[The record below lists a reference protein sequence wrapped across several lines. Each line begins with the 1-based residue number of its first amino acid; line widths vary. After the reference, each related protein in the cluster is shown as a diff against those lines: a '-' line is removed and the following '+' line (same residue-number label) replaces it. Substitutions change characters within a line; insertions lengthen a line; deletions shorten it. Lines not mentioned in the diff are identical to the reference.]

1 MDPHPPMGVTHAAI
15 TGVHKNPRKVAEHC
29 AGLCVRPEPGGS
41 RSLPQ
46 TRLILRKS
54 RQTPVSVFT
63 IVPRGTIGDGRYNF
77 ARRNHPEASSKIVPR
92 GTIWTG
98 RPGNRFAWRLRMCA
112 PYFRNC
118 STWNNC
124 VGGYRCW
131 RGFAKNSYCFRCDLG
146 ADAIVGLTGISHRNL
161 LQFLSLDPCKF
172 EGFVAAL
179 RHAGTWGGP
188 QGSPSTP
195 RTKTR

>member
-1 MDPHPPMGVTHAAI
+1 MDPKREI
-15 TGVHKNPRKVAEHC
+15 AEDYDD
-29 AGLCVRPEPGGS
+29 LCLSSQQSHRRP
-41 RSLPQ
+41 
-46 TRLILRKS
+46 
-54 RQTPVSVFT
+54 
-63 IVPRGTIGDGRYNF
+63 N
-77 ARRNHPEASSKIVPR
+77 RNENSSYSSQIR
-92 GTIWTG
+92 ANTCIHQH
-98 RPGNRFAWRLRMCA
+98 
-112 PYFRNC
+112 NC

-179 RHAGTWGGP
+179 RYAGTSGGP
-188 QGSPSTP
+188 RVHPPPTNKDP
-195 RTKTR
+195 FI